1 MARQRRSTVR
11 RPRRRAK
18 EQWSVGRNRPRLPQ
32 SVLILECDAERLE
45 RDGISMARD
54 VHFMVERLLPAARR
68 DLVQVTTEQKLLADF
83 ADRATRG
90 NKYDVVLIVGHS
102 SLEGLA
108 LARDRRPRWPAV
120 ATWLEPFSPRTIVLA
135 GCEGGRWLPSK
146 ALFDGVGSLKEIY
159 GTPVLSSQPQLR
171 ALELLV
177 VFLLAGG
184 KVSAA
189 WLPLAQAAAF
199 ALTDG
204 VIFRQ
209 TRAEFR
215 PRGLAEAGTWTILEA
230 VLRKLL
236 NR

>member
-1 MARQRRSTVR
+1 M
-11 RPRRRAK
+11 
-18 EQWSVGRNRPRLPQ
+18 PQ

-45 RDGISMARD
+45 LDGISMARD
-54 VHFMVERLLPAARR
+54 VHSVVERLLPAVRR
-68 DLVQVTTEQKLLADF
+68 DLVQVTTEHKLLTDF

-90 NKYDVVLIVGHS
+90 NKYDVVLVVGHS

-108 LARDRRPRWPAV
+108 LARDRRSRWPVV
-120 ATWLEPFSPRTIVLA
+120 ARWLEPFSPRVVVLA

-146 ALFDGVGSLKEIY
+146 ALFDGLNSLNEIY
-159 GTPVLSSQPQLR
+159 GTPVLSTQPQLR

-177 VFLLAGG
+177 VFLSAGG
-184 KVSAA
+184 KVSAE
-189 WLPLAQAAAF
+189 WLRWAQATAF

-215 PRGLAEAGTWTILEA
+215 SGGLAEGATWTMLEA